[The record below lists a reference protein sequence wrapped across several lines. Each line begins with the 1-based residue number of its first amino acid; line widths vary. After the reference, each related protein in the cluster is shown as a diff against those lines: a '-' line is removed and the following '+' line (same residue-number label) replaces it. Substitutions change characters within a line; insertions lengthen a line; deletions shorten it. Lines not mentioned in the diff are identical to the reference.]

1 MAKTR
6 LTKNGVTIYVNP
18 GNMAAHQAMGWMPNP
33 VAVINAGALSLDA
46 VLVTVPAAPVVNEL
60 ICRPSQ

>member
-33 VAVINAGALSLDA
+33 VTVINAGALSHWMR
-46 VLVTVPAAPVVNEL
+46 
-60 ICRPSQ
+60 CW